1 MKTDISRS
9 FLFILVLFTTSILT
23 VNPLMAET
31 VVTEGLS
38 PTSYDSAVRNA
49 QRTAVE
55 QVAGVYVTSKTEI
68 ENFMLKK
75 DLLLS
80 RTQGYVK
87 SFSIIEKDR
96 RQEIFYVKIRADVSN
111 EKIKDDLLALKIILE
126 SLDRP
131 KLMVLIDEVYIASDH
146 TIEESAETEI
156 ISLLTQKGF
165 DLVDKNQVQAVKNQ
179 EKARLA
185 IAGDIAAASF
195 LASKFEAQYIIVGKS
210 SVENAGEVYP
220 GAGIFS
226 FQATL
231 QIKIINT
238 QTAALVG
245 SFSKNAVV
253 SHMSPVTGASQASI
267 KASARMVEEYASDAI
282 MNHFND
288 ILLHGDS
295 IKVYVN
301 SVNTFKM
308 YSAVK
313 DVFESIADV
322 SSVKKEGWDRESG
335 ILILDV
341 KFKGLSEEIGEL
353 VDGKKIENAFPAR
366 KLLVDDFSPGKIT
379 FDIQ

>member
-31 VVTEGLS
+31 VVTEGLY